1 MVCVVFGAETERAS
15 PLFFISAD
23 RHHRA
28 LKHNEDE
35 DHETDNDGG
44 PFGRHTEVRGER
56 IEDGADQRAEH
67 GAEHVP
73 KPPVM
78 IVPPMTTEAT
88 ASSSQ
93 PTPTVFLAE
102 PMFAVYTIEARAAR
116 VAEVK

>member
-78 IVPPMTTEAT
+78 IVPPMTTEQRRRAP
-88 ASSSQ
+88 SQ
-93 PTPTVFLAE
+93 HHSVLAE

>member
-1 MVCVVFGAETERAS
+1 MAGSAGCCDLAITAARADPAYSVMVCVVFGAETERAS

-56 IEDGADQRAEH
+56 IEDGADQRAS
-67 GAEHVP
+67 
-73 KPPVM
+73 
-78 IVPPMTTEAT
+78 TEPST
-88 ASSSQ
+88 
-93 PTPTVFLAE
+93 
-102 PMFAVYTIEARAAR
+102 
-116 VAEVK
+116 